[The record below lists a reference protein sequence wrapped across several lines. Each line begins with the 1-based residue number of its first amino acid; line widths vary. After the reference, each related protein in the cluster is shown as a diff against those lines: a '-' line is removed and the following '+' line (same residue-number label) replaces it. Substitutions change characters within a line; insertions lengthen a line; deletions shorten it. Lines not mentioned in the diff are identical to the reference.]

1 MSATVNLQTPHER
14 MQHLEQV
21 YQELEAHYKKTNE
34 RIAAT

>member
-21 YQELEAHYKKTNE
+21 YHELESHYKKTNE
-34 RIAAT
+34 RIAAS